1 MLPTICLDDQ
11 PLLLANEVDDE
22 RPDRL
27 LTTKLGALN
36 LSASKGGPK
45 RSFGICH
52 VAAQALCPRESLASV
67 TRHALTLPPLCGSLP
82 LPRGE
87 RGLRAACR
95 LRRARRRGTR

>member
-1 MLPTICLDDQ
+1 MLPTLGLDEQ
-11 PLLLANEVDDE
+11 PPLLADEVNDE

-27 LTTKLGALN
+27 LTTKLGAFD

-45 RSFGICH
+45 LPFGICH
-52 VAAQALCPRESLASV
+52 VAAQALCPRESLARV
-67 TRHALTLPPLCGSLP
+67 AGHALTLPPLRGSLP

-95 LRRARRRGTR
+95 LHPARRR